1 VDGKGGAGV
10 HLFHGTK
17 SARVL
22 KVFGQTDDKRSVIA
36 SASTPTAST
45 LTVRERSLL
54 ALGQLPPFSPILNRL
69 IASLA
74 NEDVSFSK
82 IADLIEK
89 DTALAGNILRLV
101 NSALYGFS
109 GTINSI
115 RHAVSLLGINKLR
128 NAALTMS
135 VARMWNQVKTP
146 PGWSTANFNHHSVG
160 VAILAD
166 QLGQKLPV
174 EYAEGAFAA
183 GLFHD
188 LGLLLIA
195 IGLPDEYKQMSLLCQ
210 QNRQWMLEYEIQV
223 LGMTHAELSAEAL
236 AHWNLP
242 EPIQTAVRFHVNP
255 EMDPTAVKAGVITL
269 SRVLNAADRYVKSK
283 GIFVSLFESPSEQA
297 DEVLEPLGLGERL
310 PEILTEFEDEF
321 SAIKA
326 YF

>member
-1 VDGKGGAGV
+1 M
-10 HLFHGTK
+10 
-17 SARVL
+17 
-22 KVFGQTDDKRSVIA
+22 
-36 SASTPTAST
+36 
-45 LTVRERSLL
+45 L

-74 NEDVSFSK
+74 SEDVSFAK

-115 RHAVSLLGINKLR
+115 RHAVSLLGLNKLR

-146 PGWSTANFNHHSVG
+146 PGWSTPNFNQHSVG
-160 VAILAD
+160 VAILSDLLA
-166 QLGQKLPV
+166 QKLPV

-195 IGLPDEYKQMSLLCQ
+195 VGLPEEYRQMSLICQ
-210 QNRQWMLEYEIQV
+210 QNKRWTVEYEVQV

-236 AHWNLP
+236 AHWKLP
-242 EPIQTAVRFHVNP
+242 EPIQTAVRYHVDP
-255 EMDPTAVKAGVITL
+255 DIDPTPLKPGQLPL
-269 SRVLNAADRYVKSK
+269 SRVLSAADRYVKGK
-283 GIFVSLFESPSEQA
+283 GIFVSLFESPNEPA
-297 DEVLEPLGLGERL
+297 DDVLEQLGLSEMPL
-310 PEILTEFEDEF
+310 VLTEFENEF
-321 SAIKA
+321 TAIKA

>member
-1 VDGKGGAGV
+1 M
-10 HLFHGTK
+10 
-17 SARVL
+17 
-22 KVFGQTDDKRSVIA
+22 
-36 SASTPTAST
+36 
-45 LTVRERSLL
+45 L

-74 NEDVSFSK
+74 SEDVSFAK

-89 DTALAGNILRLV
+89 DTTLAGNILRLV
-101 NSALYGFS
+101 NSALYGFP

-115 RHAVSLLGINKLR
+115 RHAVSLLGLNKLR

-135 VARMWNQVKTP
+135 VARMWNQVKP
-146 PGWSTANFNHHSVG
+146 PAGWSTPNFNQHSVG
-160 VAILAD
+160 VAILSDLLA
-166 QLGQKLPV
+166 QKLPV

-195 IGLPDEYKQMSLLCQ
+195 ILLPDEYKQMSLLCQ
-210 QNRQWMLEYEIQV
+210 QNKQWTIEYEVQV

-236 AHWNLP
+236 GHWNLP
-242 EPIQTAVRFHVNP
+242 EPIQTAVRYHVNP
-255 EMDPTAVKAGVITL
+255 EMDPTPVRAGQLTL
-269 SRVLNAADRYVKSK
+269 SHVLSAADRYVKAK
-283 GIFVSLFESPSEQA
+283 GIFVSLFESPSENA
-297 DEVLEPLGLGERL
+297 DAALEQIDLGERL
-310 PEILTEFEDEF
+310 PLLLTEFENEF

>member
-1 VDGKGGAGV
+1 M
-10 HLFHGTK
+10 
-17 SARVL
+17 R
-22 KVFGQTDDKRSVIA
+22 
-36 SASTPTAST
+36 
-45 LTVRERSLL
+45 

-74 NEDVSFSK
+74 SEDISFAK

-101 NSALYGFS
+101 NSALYGFP
-109 GTINSI
+109 GTVNSI
-115 RHAVSLLGINKLR
+115 RHAVSLLGLNKLR

-146 PGWSTANFNHHSVG
+146 PGWSTSSFNQHSVG

-166 QLGQKLPV
+166 LLAQKLPV
-174 EYAEGAFAA
+174 DYAEGAFAA

-195 IGLPDEYKQMSLLCQ
+195 IGLHDEYKQISLLCQ
-210 QNRQWMLEYEIQV
+210 REKKWTSEYEIQI

-236 AHWNLP
+236 AEWNLP
-242 EPIQTAVRFHVNP
+242 EPIQVAVRYHGNP
-255 EMDPTAVKAGVITL
+255 QIDPTPVAEGQLTL
-269 SRVLNAADRYVKSK
+269 SRVLSAADRYVKGK
-283 GIFVSLFESPSEQA
+283 GIFVSLFETPSERP
-297 DEVLEPLGLGERL
+297 DEVLEELGLGERL
-310 PEILTEFEDEF
+310 PLLLEDFENEF

-326 YF
+326 FF

>member
-1 VDGKGGAGV
+1 M
-10 HLFHGTK
+10 
-17 SARVL
+17 
-22 KVFGQTDDKRSVIA
+22 
-36 SASTPTAST
+36 
-45 LTVRERSLL
+45 
-54 ALGQLPPFSPILNRL
+54 
-69 IASLA
+69 ASLA
-74 NEDVSFSK
+74 SEDVSFAK

-101 NSALYGFS
+101 NSALYGFR

-115 RHAVSLLGINKLR
+115 RHAVSLLGLNKLR

-146 PGWSTANFNHHSVG
+146 PGWSTPNFNQHSVG
-160 VAILAD
+160 VAIMSDLLA
-166 QLGQKLPV
+166 QKLPV

-195 IGLPDEYKQMSLLCQ
+195 IGLPEEYKQMSLLCQ
-210 QNRQWMLEYEIQV
+210 QNKQWTLEYEVQV

-242 EPIQTAVRFHVNP
+242 EPIQKAVLYHANP
-255 EMDPTAVKAGVITL
+255 DIDPTPLKPGRITL
-269 SRVLNAADRYVKSK
+269 SRVLSAADRYVKGK
-283 GIFVSLFESPSEQA
+283 GIFVSLFECPSEHA
-297 DEVLEPLGLGERL
+297 DVALEQLDLGERL
-310 PEILTEFEDEF
+310 PLLLSEFESEF
-321 SAIKA
+321 TAIKS

>member
-1 VDGKGGAGV
+1 VTAP
-10 HLFHGTK
+10 
-17 SARVL
+17 A
-22 KVFGQTDDKRSVIA
+22 
-36 SASTPTAST
+36 TPS
-45 LTVRERSLL
+45 TVRERSLL

-74 NEDVSFSK
+74 SEDVSFAK

-101 NSALYGFS
+101 NSALYGFP
-109 GTINSI
+109 GTVNSI
-115 RHAVSLLGINKLR
+115 RHAVSLLGLNKLR

-146 PGWSTANFNHHSVG
+146 AGWSTANFNQHSVG
-160 VAILAD
+160 VGILAD
-166 QLGQKLPV
+166 LLAQRLQV
-174 EYAEGAFAA
+174 EYAEGGFAA

-195 IGLPDEYKQMSLLCQ
+195 IGLPEEYKQMSLLCQ
-210 QNRQWMLEYEIQV
+210 QSKQWTVEYEIQV

-242 EPIQTAVRFHVNP
+242 EEIQTAVRYHV
-255 EMDPTAVKAGVITL
+255 DPDLDRTPVKPGQITL
-269 SRVLNAADRYVKSK
+269 SRVLSAADRYVKGK
-283 GIFVSLFESPSEQA
+283 GIFVSLFESPSDQA
-297 DEVLEPLGLGERL
+297 DDVLETLGLGERL
-310 PEILTEFEDEF
+310 PVLLSDFENEFT
-321 SAIKA
+321 AIKA

>member
-1 VDGKGGAGV
+1 VTAP
-10 HLFHGTK
+10 
-17 SARVL
+17 
-22 KVFGQTDDKRSVIA
+22 
-36 SASTPTAST
+36 ASTP
-45 LTVRERSLL
+45 TVRERSLL

-74 NEDVSFSK
+74 SEDVSFAK

-101 NSALYGFS
+101 NSALYGFP
-109 GTINSI
+109 GTVNSI
-115 RHAVSLLGINKLR
+115 RHAVSLLGLNKLR

-146 PGWSTANFNHHSVG
+146 AGWSTANFNQHSVG

-166 QLGQKLPV
+166 LLAQKMHV

-195 IGLPDEYKQMSLLCQ
+195 IGLPEEYKQMTLLCQ
-210 QNRQWMLEYEIQV
+210 QSKQWKVEYEILV

-242 EPIQTAVRFHVNP
+242 EPIQTAVRYHVDP
-255 EMDPTAVKAGVITL
+255 DSDPTPVKSDQITL
-269 SRVLNAADRYVKSK
+269 SRVLSAADRYVKGK
-283 GIFVSLFESPSEQA
+283 GIFVSLFESPSDQA
-297 DEVLEPLGLGERL
+297 DDVLETLGLGERL
-310 PEILTEFEDEF
+310 PVILTDFENEF